1 MLNLEKNN
9 KTPLPPQK
17 INMLG
22 RKRYSVD
29 SNAIDVIEGSFDDC
43 WKAIGRLWVIVIIIA
58 FYKLITKGTKLIRG

>member
-1 MLNLEKNN
+1 MLNLDKNN

-29 SNAIDVIEGSFDDC
+29 SNAADVIEGSFDDC